1 MRVLAVDVG
10 ERRIGLAISDVSRT
24 LARPLRTLTVRSAG
38 DGIDQ
43 VVAEIARLHAEE
55 DGLSTVVVG
64 LPIRLDGSPGEQT
77 ARVTAFIDAL
87 RMRTAVPILTAD
99 ERLSSREAESLLA
112 ERERDWRQRKARLDA
127 VAAAVILQDY
137 LEAQRG

>member
-10 ERRIGLAISDVSRT
+10 ERRIGLAISDISRT
-24 LARPLRTLTVRSAG
+24 LARPLRTLTVRSAV
-38 DGIDQ
+38 DGVDQ

-64 LPIRLDGSPGEQT
+64 LPIRLDGSSSEQT
-77 ARVTAFIDAL
+77 SRVTAFIEAL

-112 ERERDWRQRKARLDA
+112 ERTRDWRQRKARLDA

-137 LEAQRG
+137 LEAHRG

>member
-10 ERRIGLAISDVSRT
+10 ERRIGLAISDISRT

-38 DGIDQ
+38 DGVDQ
-43 VVAEIARLHAEE
+43 VVAEIARLHAED

-64 LPIRLDGSPGEQT
+64 LPIRLDGSPSEQT
-77 ARVTAFIDAL
+77 SRVTAFIEAL
-87 RMRTAVPILTAD
+87 KMRTAVPVLTAD

-112 ERERDWRQRKARLDA
+112 ERTRDWRQRKARLDA

-137 LEAQRG
+137 LEAHRG

>member
-10 ERRIGLAISDVSRT
+10 ERRIGLAISDISRT
-24 LARPLRTLTVRSAG
+24 LARPLRTLTVQSTG
-38 DGIDQ
+38 DGVDQ
-43 VVAEIARLHAEE
+43 VVAEIARLQAEE

-64 LPIRLDGSPGEQT
+64 LPIRLDGSPNEQT
-77 ARVTAFIDAL
+77 SRVTAFIEAL
-87 RMRTAVPILTAD
+87 TMRTAIPILTAD

-112 ERERDWRQRKARLDA
+112 ERTRDWRQRKARLDA

-137 LEAQRG
+137 LEAHRG